1 MFDPSTRDYANLR
14 LRQAALPNLAAR
26 YREEWEMTRTLA
38 RLERQVAVERARLG
52 QLAKPAIL
60 HS

>member
-1 MFDPSTRDYANLR
+1 MFDPSTRDYADFR
-14 LRQAALPNLAAR
+14 RREAAMPNLAAR
-26 YREEWEMTRTLA
+26 YREEWEMTRSLD

-52 QLAKPAIL
+52 QAAKPAIL